1 MTAWTLIFTFVVCVL
16 MEHFFHRRFSNRYID
31 RLCTFAFMAI
41 VGVLIIYAARFDGL
55 QGLAFVAAILIANA
69 IYEIRKL
76 NLTKEDK

>member
-1 MTAWTLIFTFVVCVL
+1 MSTWILVSTIVVCTL
-16 MEHFFHRRFSNRYID
+16 MEYFFHRRFNNRHID
-31 RLCTFAFMAI
+31 RLCTFVFMAI

>member
-1 MTAWTLIFTFVVCVL
+1 MSTWILVSTIVVCVL
-16 MEHFFHRRFSNRYID
+16 MEYFFHHQFSNRYID

-41 VGVLIIYAARFDGL
+41 VGVLIIYAVRFDGL